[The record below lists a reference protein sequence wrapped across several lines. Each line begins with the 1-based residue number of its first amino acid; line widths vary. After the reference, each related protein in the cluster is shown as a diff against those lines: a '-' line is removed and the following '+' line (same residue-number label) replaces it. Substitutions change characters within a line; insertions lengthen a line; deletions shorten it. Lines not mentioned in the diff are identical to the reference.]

1 MLMKYHMKS
10 RMKRQMRYQKGGSLI
25 EALVA
30 LLILSF
36 VALGTIGLQSNLLRV
51 GSQSRYRLEAS
62 MLARNISGMI
72 AVDATNVGCYAL
84 GSASAVTCLSQDAQT
99 QAASWRDEVMA
110 TLPNAVEPSVAV
122 AANRVVTVTLS
133 WKPPKDAATR
143 NLITIIQPPA

>member
-1 MLMKYHMKS
+1 MFLT
-10 RMKRQMRYQKGGSLI
+10 YQKGSSLV

-36 VALGTIGLQSNLLRV
+36 VALGTIGLQSNLLKV

-72 AVDATNVGCYAL
+72 AVDAANVGCYAL
-84 GSASAVTCLSQDAQT
+84 GSTSAIACLSSSARS
-99 QAASWRDEVMA
+99 QAESWRAEVMA
-110 TLPNAVEPSVAV
+110 TLPNAVTPSVAV
-122 AANRVVTVTLS
+122 GADRVVTVTLS
-133 WKPPKDAATR
+133 WKPLKDATTR

>member
-1 MLMKYHMKS
+1 M
-10 RMKRQMRYQKGGSLI
+10 RMRYQKGSSLV

-36 VALGTIGLQSNLLRV
+36 VALGTIGLQSNLLRM

-72 AVDATNVGCYAL
+72 AVDAPNVGCYAL
-84 GSASAVTCLSQDAQT
+84 GSTSAIPCTSQEAQA
-99 QAASWRDEVMA
+99 QAATWHDEVMA
-110 TLPNAVEPSVAV
+110 TLPSAVEPSVAV
-122 AANRVVTVTLS
+122 GADRVVTVTLS
-133 WKPPKDAATR
+133 WKPPKDATTR